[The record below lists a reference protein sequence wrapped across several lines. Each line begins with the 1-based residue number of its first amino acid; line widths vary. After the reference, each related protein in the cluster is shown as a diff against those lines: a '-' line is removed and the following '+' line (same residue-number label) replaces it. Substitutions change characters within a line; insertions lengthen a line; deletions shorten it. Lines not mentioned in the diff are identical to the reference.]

1 MEPDFEQALSLLRDV
16 VIVTE
21 ATPLRGDGPRIVYV
35 NEAFSRLTGY
45 GAGDVVGRGAGVLH
59 GPATD
64 RATLA
69 RMRAGLERGEPV
81 NEVVLNYT
89 RDGTPRWMDLSV
101 KPMRDRNGRVSH
113 LLAIER
119 DISAHQAIERRVQDA
134 ATRDPLTGLAGRQAF
149 LADAGRAHAQAQADG
164 RDFALLV
171 LDIDHFR
178 SINATHGHAIGDEL
192 LQQLAEAIREPLRG
206 GDVTGRLSG
215 DEFGVALLGVA
226 PGDGEAIA
234 LRVRAAIRRM
244 RLPGLPWLGV
254 TVSMGMACAEGGDDP
269 LSLLLARAERA
280 CDESRRAGRNRL
292 TVDRIFGKVIPF
304 RPRRPPPVA
313 TGLLDSPLHAE

>member
-1 MEPDFEQALSLLRDV
+1 MEPDFEQALRLLRDV

-21 ATPLRGDGPRIVYV
+21 ATPLTGEGPRIVYV

-45 GAGDVVGRGAGVLH
+45 GAGEVIGRSAGLLH

-69 RMRAGLERGEPV
+69 RMRKGLERGESV

-101 KPMRDRNGRVSH
+101 KPMRDRSGRVTH

-119 DISAHQAIERRVQDA
+119 DISAHQAIERRVRES

-149 LADAGRAHAQAQADG
+149 LEDAGRVHAQAHAEA
-164 RDFALLV
+164 RDFALLF

-178 SINATHGHAIGDEL
+178 SMNATHGHAIGDEL
-192 LQQLAEAIREPLRG
+192 LLLVAAAIREPLRD
-206 GDVTGRLSG
+206 GDFAGRLSG
-215 DEFGVALLGVA
+215 DEFAVAMPGVDAGEA
-226 PGDGEAIA
+226 EAIA

-254 TVSMGMACAEGGDDP
+254 TVSLGMACTEGGDDP
-269 LSLLLARAERA
+269 LPLLLARAERA

-292 TVDRIFGKVIPF
+292 TVDRVFGKVIPF
-304 RPRRPPPVA
+304 RPRRAPVISP
-313 TGLLDSPLHAE
+313 GLLDSSLHAE